1 MTVRVAVL
9 DDYMGVFRAMADWDS
24 LGAGTQVD
32 FFPDH
37 LFDETEVALRLAP
50 YDVVVCERE
59 RTPFPR
65 SLLERLP
72 NLRLLVTTGPVNF
85 VIDLAAAA
93 ERNITVC
100 GTGGIATPT
109 GEYVLGVMIALAR
122 RIAFDHAAMM
132 AGGWQTAPGMSL
144 HGKTL
149 GLLGFG
155 RLGQKLAGF
164 GQMLGMKPLAWS
176 RSMTPE
182 RAAAGGARAASFD
195 EVLAESDI
203 VSVHLI
209 LGPETRHLIGARE
222 FGLMKRTALF
232 INTSRGPIAR
242 EADLVDAL
250 ANHRIAGAALDVFDA
265 EPLTKDHP
273 LRRQDNVLLTPHMGY
288 VTEET
293 FRVFYGEAVENIRAF
308 LAGSPIRQLK
318 QPDIANAAYAR

>member
-1 MTVRVAVL
+1 MGVRIAVL
-9 DDYMGVFRAMADWDS
+9 DDYMGVFRAMADWAS
-24 LGAGTQVD
+24 LGATVD

-37 LFDETEVALRLAP
+37 LFDEAAVAARLAP

-72 NLRLLVTTGPVNF
+72 KLRLLVTTGPVNF

-93 ERNITVC
+93 ERGVIVC

-122 RIAFDHAAMM
+122 RIAFDHAGMM
-132 AGGWQTAPGMSL
+132 EGKWQSAPGMSL

-176 RSMTPE
+176 RSLTPE
-182 RAAAGGARAASFD
+182 RAVAGGAAAASFD
-195 EVLAESDI
+195 EVLTESDV

-209 LGPETRHLIGARE
+209 LGPQTRHLIGARE
-222 FGLMKRTALF
+222 FGLMKPTALF
-232 INTSRGPIAR
+232 INTSRGPIVR
-242 EADLVDAL
+242 EADLVHAL
-250 ANHRIAGAALDVFDA
+250 ASRRIAGAALDVYDT
-265 EPLTKDHP
+265 EPLTKDHA
-273 LRRQDNVLLTPHMGY
+273 LRRLDNAMLTPHMGY

-293 FRVFYGEAVENIRAF
+293 WRVFYGEAVENIRAF
-308 LAGSPIRQLK
+308 LAGAPIRELK
-318 QPDIANAAYAR
+318 KPDIANAAYAR

>member
-1 MTVRVAVL
+1 MPVRVAVL
-9 DDYMGVFRAMADWDS
+9 DDYMGVFQAMADWDS
-24 LGAGTQVD
+24 LGAGVQVD

-37 LFDETEVALRLAP
+37 LFDETQVALRLAP

-65 SLLERLP
+65 SLLVRLP

-85 VIDLAAAA
+85 VIDLTAAA
-93 ERNITVC
+93 ECNITVC

-109 GEYVLGVMIALAR
+109 GEYVLGLMIALAR
-122 RIAFDHAAMM
+122 RIPFDHAAMM
-132 AGGWQTAPGMSL
+132 QGRWQTAPGMSL

-164 GQMLGMKPLAWS
+164 GQMLGMQPLAWS
-176 RSMTPE
+176 RSITPE
-182 RAAAGGARAASFD
+182 RAAAGGALAASFD
-195 EVLAESDI
+195 EVLAQSDI

-222 FGLMKRTALF
+222 FSLMKRTALF
-232 INTSRGPIAR
+232 INTSRGPIVR
-242 EADLVDAL
+242 EADLVGAL
-250 ANHRIAGAALDVFDA
+250 ARRSIAGAAIDVFDT
-265 EPLTKDHP
+265 EPLNGDHP
-273 LRRQDNVLLTPHMGY
+273 LRRLDNVLLTPHMGY

-318 QPDIANAAYAR
+318 PPDIANAAYAR